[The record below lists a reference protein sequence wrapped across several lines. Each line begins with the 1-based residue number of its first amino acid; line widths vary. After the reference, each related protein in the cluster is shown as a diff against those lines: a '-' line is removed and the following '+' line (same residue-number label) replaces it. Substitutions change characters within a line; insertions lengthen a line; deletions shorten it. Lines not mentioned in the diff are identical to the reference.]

1 MLIESVQ
8 NLLAPAVECKC
19 FEVLREKFTNK
30 SNTLYE
36 IRDIRVELFKKISKE
51 LIYTYIVVEDQ
62 VCGFV

>member
-8 NLLAPAVECKC
+8 NLLASAVKCKC
-19 FEVLREKFTNK
+19 FEVLCEKFTNE

-36 IRDIRVELFKKISKE
+36 IRDIHIELFKKISKE